1 MAVGME
7 PKRELVEML
16 RCTKLVRIQMLD
28 GNSPEKL
35 FEERSRTRRAGR
47 KATRVS
53 FPDLLWRLNL
63 ESEEELWVNIHLS
76 TSLVNEFLLTS
87 MEIKLEQLEMVC
99 GSSPASMLEDR
110 LSSLRNSRFP
120 RDKGTLPEKLF
131 PERSRVSRVAT
142 SPIQSGISP
151 ARELPRSRIEVQEE
165 LIVFI
170 ESGRFPDK

>member
-7 PKRELVEML
+7 PKRELVEMF

-47 KATRVS
+47 KATILR
-53 FPDLLWRLNL
+53 D
-63 ESEEELWVNIHLS
+63 ELWVNIHLS
-76 TSLVNEFLLTS
+76 TSPVNEFLLTS

-110 LSSLRNSRFP
+110 LSSLRNSRLP
-120 RDKGTLPEKLF
+120 REKGTLPEKLF
-131 PERSRVSRVAT
+131 PERSRVSRDAT